1 MLTIPS
7 TLALIRLMLAET
19 SSPHG
24 LDAGLST
31 AGYFV
36 GGFLAR
42 RVTLPL
48 RRPRVLLTEQQ
59 AQSLL
64 RVLSNCS
71 RRFARHTLCAT
82 ISAALFHLSASLN
95 SSPTRIMAA
104 LSEPM

>member
-19 SSPHG
+19 SVPHG
-24 LDAGLST
+24 LDAGLTT

-71 RRFARHTLCAT
+71 GRFARHTLWHN
-82 ISAALFHLSASLN
+82 INAALFRRSASLKI
-95 SSPTRIMAA
+95 SPTRITEQ
-104 LSEPM
+104 LSV